1 LADKTDDGTP
11 LSQDASTLEEPSSE
25 PGDGDDTEPNLPIP
39 EEVLA
44 GVPAEHRQ
52 AIVRAFSSVTQL
64 AAPVVNPVLH
74 RITSEHVSQIIDNT
88 ENGSVRE
95 HDASRSRRRY
105 QFAYFLLGA
114 GVTVGLIVF
123 FTVSDNRELIPP
135 IVTAIA
141 GFLGGLATG
150 QYFRR

>member
-1 LADKTDDGTP
+1 M
-11 LSQDASTLEEPSSE
+11 
-25 PGDGDDTEPNLPIP
+25 
-39 EEVLA
+39 
-44 GVPAEHRQ
+44 
-52 AIVRAFSSVTQL
+52 
-64 AAPVVNPVLH
+64 VNPVLH

-88 ENGSVRE
+88 ENDSVRE
-95 HDASRSRRRY
+95 HDASKSRRRY